1 MIQIFDFSI
10 FVQKFPAP
18 RSTRSKQCDDVRFEI
33 YFGKIEKILT
43 EFSEGFLERSEK

>member
-18 RSTRSKQCDDVRFEI
+18 RSTRSKQCETNAKLHRFVCEI
-33 YFGKIEKILT
+33 VEAPSVAKVAPDF
-43 EFSEGFLERSEK
+43 RWP